1 MTRISINQKAPD
13 FSLKDFQ
20 DIPVRLSDFR
30 DRTNIIL
37 IFNRGFM

>member
-1 MTRISINQKAPD
+1 MAKVSMNTVAPD

-20 DIPVRLSDFR
+20 GMEVRLSQFKG
-30 DRTNIIL
+30 NQHVLL